1 MLCQVGL
8 YLSNT
13 LLSVIFLQGLNS
25 PLHQALLQLLQYICI
40 FDWGR
45 SGTQGYLGCRGCP
58 TLQSPSSRLLNF
70 NNFNLCSSAIGVLV
84 VSCSCYLCEG
94 ASPYWLAES
103 VVKFSGILQVRCY
116 TVGSW
121 KSATM
126 GVFTPWKLAN
136 ATNEISPT
144 RDLVVNTKQQHL
156 LNRVFLLLLQL
167 PGQLLCIW
175 LVVQTA
181 DGKECAW
188 VQLLGWEN
196 LLRRE
201 WLSTPV
207 FLPGQFYG

>member
-13 LLSVIFLQGLNS
+13 SFSVLYFSKDWIAHFTKPCCSSSNIFAFLIEAVQV
-25 PLHQALLQLLQYICI
+25 HKVT
-40 FDWGR
+40 F
-45 SGTQGYLGCRGCP
+45 GCRGCP

-126 GVFTPWKLAN
+126 GVFTPWKLAMLQMRFPQP
-136 ATNEISPT
+136 EI
-144 RDLVVNTKQQHL
+144 
-156 LNRVFLLLLQL
+156 
-167 PGQLLCIW
+167 
-175 LVVQTA
+175 
-181 DGKECAW
+181 
-188 VQLLGWEN
+188 
-196 LLRRE
+196 
-201 WLSTPV
+201 
-207 FLPGQFYG
+207 